1 MPEAERRDRHRGR
14 ARRGGRAL
22 DIIPF
27 FRGELR
33 LSRIEEPPV
42 TELRQVMGLVAEGKL
57 KPVIHW
63 PSRSPKPP
71 QRTVP

>member
-14 ARRGGRAL
+14 ARGRGRAL

-33 LSRIEEPPV
+33 LSGSKNAPV
-42 TELRQVMGLVAEGKL
+42 TELRKVMGLVAEGKL
-57 KPVIHW
+57 KPVIHGL
-63 PSRSPKPP
+63 SRSPKPP
-71 QRTVP
+71 KRTVW